1 MLRELYPT
9 SVKYTTAQLVGL
21 VVLRVLIGWH
31 FLYEGVAKLLNP
43 YWTSASYLLES
54 KGPFAGFFHYLANH
68 PSVLNVVDPV
78 NIWALILIGL
88 ALVCGCLSQLASIGG
103 MILLLLY
110 YLCTPPF
117 VGYSYSIPME
127 GSYLIVNKV
136 LIELAALFVLTRF
149 PTSQVIGLDRLIFGK
164 LVSQG
169 ES

>member
-1 MLRELYPT
+1 MLRKLYQT
-9 SVKYTTAQLVGL
+9 KTEYTTAQLAGL

-68 PSVLNVVDPV
+68 PSVLKVVDPV
-78 NIWALILIGL
+78 NVWALILIGL
-88 ALVCGCLSQLASIGG
+88 ALLCGLLSQVASIGG
-103 MILLLLY
+103 MLLLLLY

-117 VGYSYSIPME
+117 VGYHYSIPME

-136 LIELAALFVLTRF
+136 LIELAALYVLTTF
-149 PTSQVIGLDRLIFGK
+149 PTSQLIGLDRLVFGK
-164 LVSQG
+164 SLSEG
-169 ES
+169 ED